1 MRIRRAG
8 KFEDAVKTLLLIAV
22 LVAPVCT
29 SWADT
34 VTVPNPGYRLGSNDV
49 IRVQVFGEDDLTIEG
64 KVGGD
69 GRMTFP
75 LVGPLQVVGRTAQE
89 VGDDFTAK
97 LAAGYLRQPKV
108 TVSIIRYRN
117 FYISG
122 EVKTPGAYPYE
133 DGLTVQK
140 AVSWAGGLTEK
151 ADKAG
156 MTVIRVNEN
165 KLDTLPVELDA
176 LIRPDDVIIVA
187 HAQKIYVSG
196 EVKTPGGFPYEK
208 GLTMHKA
215 ITLAG
220 GFTDKAA
227 ERRTKVLRTINGEQQ
242 SIRVKLDDPV
252 LPEDIIVV
260 PQSFF

>member
-1 MRIRRAG
+1 VI
-8 KFEDAVKTLLLIAV
+8 TLPSI
-22 LVAPVCT
+22 
-29 SWADT
+29 
-34 VTVPNPGYRLGSNDV
+34 GYPLGSNDV
-49 IRVQVFGEDDLTIEG
+49 IRVQVFGEDDLTVEG

-69 GRMTFP
+69 GKMTFP
-75 LVGPLQVVGRTAQE
+75 LVGALQVVGRTAQE
-89 VGDDFTAK
+89 VADDLTAR
-97 LAAGYLRQPKV
+97 LADGYLRQPKV
-108 TVSIIRYRN
+108 TVSVIRYRN
-117 FYISG
+117 IYISG

-140 AVSWAGGLTEK
+140 AVSWAGGLTDK
-151 ADKAG
+151 ADKSG
-156 MTVIRVNEN
+156 LTVVRIHEN
-165 KLDTLPVELDA
+165 KLDTLSVELDA
-176 LIRPDDVIIVA
+176 LVRPDDVIVVA

-196 EVKTPGGFPYEK
+196 EVKTPGGFTYEK

-227 ERRTKVLRTINGEQQ
+227 ERRTRVLRTINGEQQ